1 MKVELTNISKYY
13 EGNLIHALDNISF
26 TVEPGQIVGLMG
38 PSGSGKTTLLN
49 IISTMDRPSSGQVA
63 LNDRL
68 LDQLKPWPLFRA
80 RNIGFIFQF
89 HHLLPHLTLLENVE
103 LPMLATEPSKRI
115 RRKRA
120 SYLLEKVGLSHI
132 QKKYANRISGGERQ
146 RAAIARALANSPKL
160 ILADEPTGNVD
171 SHTGMRIMSDV
182 IDYCHEHGSTLIVA
196 THNREIANLTNY
208 VINLSNGRLQQDK
221 S

>member
-1 MKVELTNISKYY
+1 MKVELEEISKYY

-26 TVEPGQIVGLMG
+26 TVKPGQIVGLMG

-49 IISTMDRPSSGQVA
+49 IISTMDRPSSGQVT
-63 LNDRL
+63 
-68 LDQLKPWPLFRA
+68 LDGKILAHLKPWPLFRA

-103 LPMLATEPSKRI
+103 LPMLVTDTSKKN
-115 RRKRA
+115 RRERA
-120 SYLLEKVGLSHI
+120 SQLLEKVGLSH
-132 QKKYANRISGGERQ
+132 KLKSYANRISGGERQ

-171 SHTGMRIMSDV
+171 SHTGKQIMSDV
-182 IDYCHEHGSTLIVA
+182 IDYCHKHGSTLIVA
-196 THNREIANLTNY
+196 THNSEIAALTNG
-208 VINLSNGRLQQDK
+208 VIYLGNGRLQK
-221 S
+221 